1 VDPKLPNMSNALD
14 RARAL
19 ATQLRTGFK
28 TIILGTA
35 SPDGEPDASPV
46 AAVLDAE
53 GAFHICVS
61 GLAAHTRHLL
71 ANRRASVL
79 LVEDEADTR
88 QSFARRRLTLS
99 CTATVQSRE
108 SPDASRILSALRA
121 RFGAPVDLIA
131 SLPDFQ
137 LIALVPQRGR
147 LVAGFGEAYDVD
159 PRDWTNLT
167 PVGRPFSPRGPGR

>member
-1 VDPKLPNMSNALD
+1 MSTALD
-14 RARAL
+14 RARTL
-19 ATQLRTGFK
+19 ASQLQTGFK

-46 AAVLDAE
+46 AAVLDAD
-53 GAFHICVS
+53 GVFYICVS

-99 CTATVQSRE
+99 CTAAVLPRE

-121 RFGAPVDLIA
+121 KFGAPVDLVA

-137 LIALVPQRGR
+137 LIALAPQRGR
-147 LVAGFGEAYDVD
+147 LVAGFGEAYEVD
-159 PRDWTNLT
+159 PHDWSNLT
-167 PVGRPFSPRGPGR
+167 HVGRPFSPGGPGR

>member
-1 VDPKLPNMSNALD
+1 MPVSLD
-14 RARAL
+14 RARTLVA
-19 ATQLRTGFK
+19 QLRTGFK

-53 GAFHICVS
+53 GVFYICVS
-61 GLAAHTRHLL
+61 GLAAHTRHLH

-79 LVEDEADTR
+79 LLEDEADTR

-99 CTATVQSRE
+99 CSTSVLPRE
-108 SPDASRILSALRA
+108 SPEASRILSALRA
-121 RFGAPVDLIA
+121 KFGAPVDLVA

-137 LIALVPQRGR
+137 LIALTPQRGR
-147 LVAGFGEAYDVD
+147 LVAGFGEAYEVD
-159 PRDWTNLT
+159 PHDWSNLT
-167 PVGRPFSPRGPGR
+167 PVGRPFSPRGSGR

>member
-1 VDPKLPNMSNALD
+1 MSPALE

-19 ATQLRTGFK
+19 VNQLRTEFK
-28 TIILGTA
+28 TIVLGTA

-46 AAVLDAE
+46 AAVLEAD
-53 GAFHICVS
+53 GVFCICVS

-79 LVEDEADTR
+79 LVEDESSAR
-88 QSFARRRLTLS
+88 QPFARRRLTFTCS
-99 CTATVQSRE
+99 AAAIPRDGA
-108 SPDASRILSALRA
+108 DASRVLAALREK
-121 RFGAPVDLIA
+121 FGAPVDLVA

-137 LIALVPQRGR
+137 LIALTPQRGR

-159 PRDWTNLT
+159 PRDWKCLT
-167 PVGRPFSPRGPGR
+167 PVGRPFPPRDPGR